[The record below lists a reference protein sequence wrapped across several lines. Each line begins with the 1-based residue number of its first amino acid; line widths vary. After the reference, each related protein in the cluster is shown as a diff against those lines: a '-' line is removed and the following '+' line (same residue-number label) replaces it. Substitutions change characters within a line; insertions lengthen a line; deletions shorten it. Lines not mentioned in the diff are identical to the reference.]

1 MKANYVMNY
10 ATILLRNSNVSDSL
24 ALLRNT
30 QRTYKEKMGKLKKSW
45 VFSGVAVLAL
55 ILGGASVA
63 ELNSEESAKPVK
75 ELTVYSGRSEEFIA
89 PFFAEWEQA
98 SGIKLNVRYGD
109 SAELAAQILEEGKN
123 SPADLFLSQ
132 DAGSLG
138 AVSAAGQF
146 TKLPSEV
153 GTEIGIEFIA
163 SDRSWIGVTGRA
175 RVYAYRPAAVSV
187 LPQSISDLTKSIY
200 KGRVG
205 IAPSNASF
213 QAFVTALINEKGAQ
227 FAENWLKAM
236 KENGAQIYLK
246 NSAIVEAIDKGEID
260 LGLVNH
266 YYTWEVS
273 QALGRDIDVENGFF
287 APGDIGNLVNVS
299 GVGIM
304 ATSEK
309 QEAAQD
315 LINYLT
321 SKVAQAKF
329 VEDTHEYS
337 LIPGAKAPATLP
349 ELKNIGSPKVD
360 LASLEKVQATQDLL
374 TKVGLL

>member
-1 MKANYVMNY
+1 MA
-10 ATILLRNSNVSDSL
+10 
-24 ALLRNT
+24 
-30 QRTYKEKMGKLKKSW
+30 
-45 VFSGVAVLAL
+45 VAAL
-55 ILGGASVA
+55 ILGGVSWVVSGPD
-63 ELNSEESAKPVK
+63 NSGGQVK
-75 ELTVYSGRSEEFIA
+75 ELTIYSGRSEEFIA
-89 PFFAEWEQA
+89 PFFANWEQE

-109 SAELAAQILEEGKN
+109 SAELAAQILEEGSN

-138 AVSAAGQF
+138 AVSTAGLF
-146 TKLPSEV
+146 TKLPT
-153 GTEIGIEFIA
+153 GTGAQIEDIYIA
-163 SDRSWIGVTGRA
+163 GDRSWIGVTGRA
-175 RVYAYRPAAVSV
+175 RVFAYNPQAVTL
-187 LPQSISDLTKSIY
+187 LPQSVSDLTKPAY
-200 KGRVG
+200 RARVG

-213 QAFVTALINEKGAQ
+213 QAFVTALIKEKGAT

-236 KENGAQIYLK
+236 KDNGAQIYLK

-273 QALGRDIDVENGFF
+273 QALGRDIKVENGFF

-309 QEAAQD
+309 QQAALD

-321 SKVAQAKF
+321 SEVAQVKF

-337 LIPGAKAPATLP
+337 LIPGSKAPASLP
-349 ELKNIGSPKVD
+349 ELKSIGSPKVD

>member
-1 MKANYVMNY
+1 M
-10 ATILLRNSNVSDSL
+10 
-24 ALLRNT
+24 
-30 QRTYKEKMGKLKKSW
+30 KKSW
-45 VFSGVAVLAL
+45 ITAGVALAAL
-55 ILGGASVA
+55 ILGGLTWVQSGSDSSG
-63 ELNSEESAKPVK
+63 EQVK
-75 ELTVYSGRSEEFIA
+75 ELTIYSGRSEEFIA
-89 PFFAEWEQA
+89 PFFANWEQE

-109 SAELAAQILEEGKN
+109 SAELAAQILEEGNN
-123 SPADLFLSQ
+123 STADLFLSQ
-132 DAGSLG
+132 DAGYLG
-138 AVSAAGQF
+138 AVSAAGLF
-146 TKLPSEV
+146 SKLPTGV
-153 GTEIGIEFIA
+153 GSDIEDIYIA
-163 SDRSWIGVTGRA
+163 GDRSWIGVTGRA
-175 RVYAYRPAAVSV
+175 RVFAYNPKAVTL
-187 LPQSISDLTKSIY
+187 LPQSVADLTKPAY

-213 QAFVTALINEKGAQ
+213 QAFVTALTNEKGAT

-236 KENGAQIYLK
+236 KDNGAQIYLK
-246 NSAIVEAIDKGEID
+246 NSAIVEAIDKGAID

-299 GVGIM
+299 GIGILG
-304 ATSEK
+304 TSEK
-309 QEAAQD
+309 QEVAQG

-321 SKVAQAKF
+321 SEVAQAKF

-337 LIPGAKAPATLP
+337 LIPGAKAPESLP
-349 ELKNIGSPKVD
+349 ELKSIGSPKVD